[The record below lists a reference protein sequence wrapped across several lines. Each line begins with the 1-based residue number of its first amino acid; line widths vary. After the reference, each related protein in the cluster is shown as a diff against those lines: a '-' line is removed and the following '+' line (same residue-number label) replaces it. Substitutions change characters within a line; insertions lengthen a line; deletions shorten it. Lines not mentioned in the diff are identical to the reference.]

1 MENEKENFNPIDGFL
16 IIDNI
21 PKMQDPDLIALF
33 LMGALDVKIKST
45 LFFKKEGRKA
55 ENKEELESNVL
66 VNTALDFLKK
76 DVRAVIQKS
85 IDLNVKNDLKISNAN
100 FKEQNKVSSLG
111 TISEICEKYNLSKKK
126 VRDLKKNG
134 ELESYISNL

>member
-33 LMGALDVKIKST
+33 LMGALDVKIKSA

-126 VRDLKKNG
+126 VRDLKKNK
-134 ELESYISNL
+134 SIK